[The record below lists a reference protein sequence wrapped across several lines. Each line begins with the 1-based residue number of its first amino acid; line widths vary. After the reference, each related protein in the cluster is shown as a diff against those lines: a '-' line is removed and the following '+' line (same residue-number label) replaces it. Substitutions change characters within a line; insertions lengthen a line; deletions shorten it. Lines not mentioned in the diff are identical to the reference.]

1 MRSKIQKALTNYE
14 ISIVKRILLDG
25 GTNQEALTWIN
36 KKRLPKM
43 SVNPARIAE
52 VKSSKVGKDI
62 PIASK
67 IELKRFKQFEKISP
81 IDRNTLK
88 MLFSFTQDKI
98 NSIESETIEYKEN
111 FSIPEMYDCYAT
123 IAGMANNQGGY
134 LVFGVRDD
142 LTFKGL
148 DIEKV
153 DAIKDF
159 FNKKINFQQIFNKNI
174 KLNLIIF
181 NPLKKKKP
189 LAIIYIYPSPTKP
202 IISIKDNKSI
212 KEGTIYYRYFA
223 KTEKIHA
230 GELEQI
236 IENRCKEFVSTK
248 MVKIIKRELVKQG
261 IIEEKNKND

>member
-14 ISIVKRILLDG
+14 ISIIKRILFDG

-43 SVNPARIAE
+43 CINPARIAE
-52 VKSSKVGKDI
+52 VKSGKIGKDI
-62 PIASK
+62 PMASK
-67 IELKRFKQFEKISP
+67 IELQKFKQFEKISP
-81 IDRNTLK
+81 VDRNTLK
-88 MLFSFTQDKI
+88 MLFSFTQGKI

-134 LVFGVRDD
+134 LVFGVKDD

-148 DIEKV
+148 DAEKT

-159 FNKKINFQQIFNKNI
+159 LNKKNNFQQIFNKNV
-174 KLNLIIF
+174 KLDLIIF
-181 NPLKKKKP
+181 NPLKKRKP
-189 LAIIYIYPSPTKP
+189 IAIIYTYPASTKP
-202 IISIKDNKSI
+202 IISIKDNKNI

-223 KTEKIHA
+223 KTEKIRA

-236 IENRCKEFVSTK
+236 IENRCKEFISTK
-248 MVKIIKRELVKQG
+248 MVRIIKRELVKQG
-261 IIEEKNKND
+261 IIEEKIKND